1 MTKVTNY
8 QDLLP
13 KGILFNLKQIED
25 FSILKVS
32 MAKKLILLG
41 QLESVKIGNKIHISR
56 TELIRFLEENTV
68 QASV

>member
-1 MTKVTNY
+1 MTKATNY

-13 KGILFNLKQIED
+13 KGIIFNLKQIED

-32 MAKKLILLG
+32 MAKKLIQNG
-41 QLESVKIGNKIHISR
+41 ELESVKIGNKIHISR

-68 QASV
+68 QVSV

>member
-1 MTKVTNY
+1 MTNATNY

-13 KGILFNLKQIED
+13 QGIIFNLKQIED

-32 MAKKLILLG
+32 MAKKLIQNG
-41 QLESVKIGNKIHISR
+41 ELESVKIGNKIHISR

>member
-1 MTKVTNY
+1 MTTTTNY

-13 KGILFNLKQIED
+13 KGILFNLKQIEE

-32 MAKKLILLG
+32 MAKKLI
-41 QLESVKIGNKIHISR
+41 QNEELESVRIGNKIHISR
-56 TELIRFLEENTV
+56 NELIRFLEENTV